1 LAKGRTPKLE
11 KEFIKGKSLEQF
23 EGFPEMRYFWSNQ
36 EYNALVMEL
45 LGENLDDLHKKCGRR
60 FSIVNVAK
68 IAIQLF
74 SRLEVFH
81 KQGFV

>member
-1 LAKGRTPKLE
+1 L
-11 KEFIKGKSLEQF
+11 KGKLLEQF
-23 EGFPEMRYFWSNQ
+23 EGFPEMRYYWSNR

-60 FSIVNVAK
+60 FSIINIAK